1 MKRTATTLA
10 VHLGIYAVAQI
21 VFAVVAQSWP
31 WEVITGG
38 TSVTTLLTWNAEGS
52 QLQRLV
58 GSVSRIWTI
67 VVLVDIVWSGYRM
80 LVPKERTEPTEE

>member
-1 MKRTATTLA
+1 M
-10 VHLGIYAVAQI
+10 
-21 VFAVVAQSWP
+21 
-31 WEVITGG
+31 
-38 TSVTTLLTWNAEGS
+38 TTLLTWNAEGS